1 MTNKRLRTNFDTAT
15 TLINEAGLT
24 ARQTEAAMR
33 KVLNSLPTVTQVMR
47 NFALNTGKGNDK

>member
-1 MTNKRLRTNFDTAT
+1 MTNKRLRVNFDTAT

-47 NFALNTGKGNDK
+47 NFALNTGNDNDK

>member
-47 NFALNTGKGNDK
+47 NFALNKGNDNDR